1 MKCTSNMRSPILY
14 CLGRIKYMREA
25 LKRKGTVSEKV
36 ELTYVV
42 ENEVIDALHH
52 QIPAEKY
59 PAMLYDMEA
68 ELDTIERLLIA
79 MEMCLVSQQP
89 VSTKRS
95 KVKDL
100 FYNLRRELKK

>member
-14 CLGRIKYMREA
+14 SLGRIKYMREA
-25 LKRKGTVSEKV
+25 LKRKELKEQI
-36 ELTYVV
+36 ELTYVI
-42 ENEVIDALHH
+42 ENEIINALHN
-52 QIPAEKY
+52 QVPVEKY

-79 MEMCLVSQQP
+79 MELCLVSQQP
-89 VSTKRS
+89 TSTKRS
-95 KVKDL
+95 NIKNH